1 MLRPFLVAPFRTAFR
16 FALMLLFAAGFA
28 SGVFAASAKK
38 AFDVAAGDASE
49 TLKRFAQ
56 QAGQQIVYPANEVR
70 GITTNAVAGEFTVE
84 EGIERLLA
92 GTALKAVFD
101 AGSGSLAVS
110 RAGEAAGSGAAS
122 KAGERPR
129 SRNSG
134 RTASVGRGAPTES
147 GRAELGSGSI
157 TGRIQNVVTGQ
168 YLANARV
175 SIQGTGLTALTDE
188 DGVYHLH
195 DVPAGDVV
203 LEVFYTGLDPR
214 QIQLAV
220 APGKALEQDVALT
233 NVKRYGESEQL
244 IKMGEF
250 VVTTA
255 KEVEGAALA
264 TNEQRFAANIK
275 NVVSTDAYGDITAG
289 NVAEFMRFLPGV
301 AVNYEDAMP
310 MTVSVRGFA
319 DNLTNVSIDGDQT
332 ANAVSTGG
340 SRVFQFKQ
348 VSINNTSR
356 IEVTKVP
363 TPADPASSL
372 AGSINMVSKSAFERN
387 KAQFNYKVYLAGN
400 GDALTL
406 RKTAYV
412 EEKKTYKILPAFDFD
427 YTLPISKNF
436 GLVLTGLTS
445 DQFNNQNHS
454 SYSFGQSGTGPG
466 ASAASPAKPIVS
478 AYAFID
484 APKYLHRDSVSLK
497 ADWRVTPHSVLSVS
511 GQATYYRDDNGNY
524 TMTATTGTN
533 GTPTTAN
540 GVPLSYGDNFTIG
553 ATGRGAVTQSG
564 LDHHISGATTAESL
578 RYRFNDGNWRVDA
591 NVGSSQSRS
600 WRRYLSEGNFN
611 QMLVSLKDPARV
623 TFEDV
628 GVTRPGRIRAF
639 DNNNREI
646 DLYDI
651 HSYRVTGAD
660 EASWGNIRDNF
671 DSGSLNVRRSLSIFG
686 VPSAVQIGGR
696 DQLQKR
702 RVRLAAFTY
711 TYNNAD
717 QDAGP
722 FLTRSFRNRESYW
735 GWNNIPW
742 ASPYVAYELWQQNPA
757 LFSMTPAQVAAS
769 EIQRINNT
777 LDFNERTSALYSQFE
792 FNFLNNRLRLLTGV
806 RWEKTA
812 DEGAGPSNEPSNVFV
827 RNADG
832 TFARDAAG
840 NRIRRP
846 DAGAAGSLE
855 EVRLTR
861 KALGTHSKRSYD
873 GYYPSVHL
881 TYSATENFLVRA
893 AYARTYGRPD
903 LGSVIPNITITQN
916 DPGAGS
922 SLSTGSINVRNPGL
936 KPWTADNYDLSL
948 EYYTKQGGLF
958 TAGVFRK
965 DITDFISSFT
975 TIATLADLTPL
986 DLDERYVGWSL
997 TTTRNVGEARVSGV
1011 ELNARQSLGTLG
1023 PWGRY
1028 FDVFA
1033 NATRLKLQ
1041 GSQEAS
1047 FSGFL
1052 PRSANWGFTFTKK
1065 PVVLT
1070 AKWNYR
1076 GLQRLTSLAS
1086 YGPGAFQYWKART
1099 QLDVNLDYQFSK
1111 RLAFF
1116 AIARNVL
1123 NGRST
1128 LLGYGP
1134 QTPEYAKQLSVRE
1147 YGVQLSAGIKGSF

>member
-1 MLRPFLVAPFRTAFR
+1 MAFPRSVFWRHLAPRVSFTLAFLFIGLATSLLAAEAPRKT
-16 FALMLLFAAGFA
+16 
-28 SGVFAASAKK
+28 
-38 AFDVAAGDASE
+38 FDVAAGDASE

-56 QAGQQIVYPANEVR
+56 QAGHQVVYPAHEVR
-70 GITTNAVAGEFTVE
+70 GIATNAVKGAFTVQ
-84 EGIERLLA
+84 EGINRLLA
-92 GTALKAVFD
+92 GTPLKAVID
-101 AGSGSLAVS
+101 EQSGSLAVS
-110 RAGEAAGSGAAS
+110 RAELPNAPRAAQIATSDRPEIPEAHAASSEGAGTISGRVQSGA
-122 KAGERPR
+122 
-129 SRNSG
+129 
-134 RTASVGRGAPTES
+134 
-147 GRAELGSGSI
+147 
-157 TGRIQNVVTGQ
+157 TGKFLI
-168 YLANARV
+168 NARV
-175 SIQGTGLTALTDE
+175 AVRGTDLVAFTDE
-188 DGVYHLH
+188 NGAYRLTR
-195 DVPAGDVV
+195 VPAGAVT
-203 LEVFYTGLDPR
+203 LEVFHTGFDAR
-214 QIQLAV
+214 QV
-220 APGKALEQDVALT
+220 AIALVAGQEAEQDIRLS
-233 NVKRYGESEQL
+233 NQQRYGEGDTLQL
-244 IKMGEF
+244 DAF
-250 VVTTA
+250 VVNAA
-255 KEVEGAALA
+255 KETEGTALA

-319 DNLTNVSIDGDQT
+319 DNLTAVSIDGEQT

-372 AGSINMVSKSAFERN
+372 AGSINLVSKSAFERSR
-387 KAQFNYKVYLAGN
+387 AQFNYKVYLAGN
-400 GDALTL
+400 GDALSL
-406 RKTAYV
+406 RRTAYV
-412 EEKKTYKILPAFDFD
+412 DEQKTHKILPAFDFD
-427 YTLPISKNF
+427 YTLPLSKNF

-454 SYSFGQSGTGPG
+454 SYSFGQSGTGTG

-484 APKYLHRDSVSLK
+484 APKYLHRDSLSLK
-497 ADWRVTPHSVLSVS
+497 ADWRVTPHSVLSLS

-533 GTPTTAN
+533 GTPATAN

-564 LDHHISGATTAESL
+564 LNHHISGVTTAQSL
-578 RYRFNDGNWRVDA
+578 RYRFNDGNWRIDA
-591 NVGSSQSRS
+591 TLGSSQSRS

-611 QMLVSLKDPARV
+611 QMLVSLKDSARV
-623 TFEDV
+623 SFEDV
-628 GVTRPGRIRAF
+628 GATRPGRIRAF

-660 EASWGNIRDNF
+660 EASYGNIRDNF
-671 DSGSLNVRRSLSIFG
+671 DSGGLNVRRSLNLFG
-686 VPSAVQIGGR
+686 VPSAVQFGGR

-722 FLTRSFRNRESYW
+722 FLTRSFANRESYW

-742 ASPYVAYELWQQNPA
+742 ASPYVAFEAWQHNPA
-757 LFSMTPAQVAAS
+757 LFSMTPAQVAAA

-777 LDFNERTSALYSQFE
+777 LDFNERTSALYSQIE
-792 FNFLNNRLRLLTGV
+792 FNFLKNRLRLLTGV
-806 RWEKTA
+806 RWERTA
-812 DEGAGPSNEPSNVFV
+812 DEGAGPSNEPSNVFA
-827 RNADG
+827 RNPDG
-832 TFARDAAG
+832 TFVRDAAG
-840 NRIRRP
+840 NRIRRA
-846 DAGAAGSLE
+846 DAGAVGSLE

-861 KALGTHSKRSYD
+861 KALGTHAKRSYD
-873 GYYPSVHL
+873 GYYPSLHL
-881 TYSATENFLVRA
+881 TYSATESFLVRA

-903 LGSVIPNITITQN
+903 LGSVIPNVTITQT

-936 KPWTADNYDLSL
+936 KPWSADNYDLSL

-965 DITDFISSFT
+965 DITDFISSYT
-975 TIATLADLTPL
+975 TIATLADLAPL

-997 TTTRNVGEARVSGV
+997 TTTRNVGTARVSGV
-1011 ELNARQSLGTLG
+1011 ELNARQSLEALG
-1023 PWGRY
+1023 RWGHY

-1076 GLQRLTSLAS
+1076 GQQRLTALPS
-1086 YGPGAFQYWKART
+1086 YGPGAFQYWRSRT
-1099 QLDVNLDYQFSK
+1099 QLDVNIDYQLSK
-1111 RLAFF
+1111 RLALF

-1123 NGRST
+1123 NDRSV

-1147 YGVQLSAGIKGSF
+1147 YGVQLSAGVKGSF